1 MLDLYA
7 ATRNET
13 LRQELKTDIG
23 DFAVE
28 NDFVTRFTS
37 LVVVAAQTRKRRSK
51 EKQRQV
57 RELFQQ
63 HQNQLAL
70 NDQDWDLRLLQ
81 SKISCIYQLFV
92 AYTQKE

>member
-63 HQNQLAL
+63 YQNQLAL
-70 NDQDWDLRLLQ
+70 NDQDWGLRLLQ
-81 SKISCIYQLFV
+81 SKISCI
-92 AYTQKE
+92 